1 LENQF
6 GKTTI
11 TLDTA
16 RSKKKSFGSDMNYQ
30 SGLSLRQG
38 ASTFLG
44 HLNNTRFVRTIFYL
58 LFLEEPVL

>member
-11 TLDTA
+11 TVDTA
-16 RSKKKSFGSDMNYQ
+16 RSKKKSFGSDINYQ

-44 HLNNTRFVRTIFYL
+44 HLNNTCFVRTIFC
-58 LFLEEPVL
+58 FLSREEPVL